1 MRHTLVKDPLSSILL
16 KLLGLLGLKD
26 TKINRSR
33 LFTFLYNFIPAF
45 VFAPYLFYVG
55 LKNSISGLVV
65 ISILLFAVDGMHLII
80 SMVNSKN

>member
-1 MRHTLVKDPLSSILL
+1 MKDPFSSILL
-16 KLLGLLGLKD
+16 KLLGLAGLKD
-26 TKINRSR
+26 TKRNRTR

-65 ISILLFAVDGMHLII
+65 ISILLFAVDVMHLIMSI
-80 SMVNSKN
+80 ADSRK

>member
-1 MRHTLVKDPLSSILL
+1 MKDPFSSILL
-16 KLLGLLGLKD
+16 KLLGLGGVKD
-26 TKINRSR
+26 TKRNRRR

-65 ISILLFAVDGMHLII
+65 ISILLFVVDSMHLIM
-80 SMVNSKN
+80 STVNSRK